1 MKATDTLLSTIIIGV
16 TLIIMTRCSQ
26 SEDLIDAGAQALN
39 AATNND
45 KELVLTASEQI
56 ALSVKQKG
64 SYNISEKEA
73 KKNFESYAKT
83 IHKEKAVKVKALS
96 LKKNKKNGRNLYYE
110 VIFEN
115 DKGTG
120 FSLLSADE
128 RVDKLLCYSE
138 NGSISDTSFNKSLK
152 YCLELVEL
160 YVEEQTQ
167 KELDIESLAS
177 SANQKIKAANKG
189 KVITKALPPFDP
201 DDPNSPWSYDRT
213 DVKNEVTERIK
224 LVPGGWHQES
234 PFNDLL
240 PLLPPDYTDRA
251 YVGCGMIAVS
261 QIMAYHKKPYS
272 NYITAAMWP
281 TMIDNRYTSVEL
293 KRLMLDL
300 FNTMNTG
307 YDGHGTSSTISK
319 ARDFLNN
326 NGYTAGS
333 AQDYTFDRAW
343 SALSY
348 GPTYVMGIK
357 ADDEGHAWVID
368 GVRITKTT
376 STDIYTITY
385 NGKVF
390 EASGNSSI
398 TSFRTVRYD
407 WEGRTLSDNGWFT
420 SGIFEK
426 PSTGS
431 NYNRNNKI
439 ISYIY

>member
-1 MKATDTLLSTIIIGV
+1 MKATNTLLSTIIIGV
-16 TLIIMTRCSQ
+16 TLIIMTGCSQ
-26 SEDLIDAGAQALN
+26 GEDLIDAGTQALN

-64 SYNISEKEA
+64 SYDISEKEA

-152 YCLELVEL
+152 YCLELVDL
-160 YVEEQTQ
+160 YVEGQTQ

-224 LVPGGWHQES
+224 QVHAGWHQGS

-240 PLLPPDYTDRA
+240 PLLPPDYTQRA
-251 YVGCGMIAVS
+251 YTGCAMVAVS
-261 QIMAYHKKPYS
+261 QIMAYPQKPYS

-281 TMIDNRYTSVEL
+281 TMIANLDTSVEL

-307 YDGHGTSSTISK
+307 YDATGTSSSISK

-348 GPTYVMGIK
+348 GPTYIRGTR
-357 ADDEGHAWVID
+357 ASGDGHAWIID
-368 GVRITKTT
+368 GVRNTRTT

-385 NGKVF
+385 NGRVF
-390 EASGNSSI
+390 EASGSSSI
-398 TSFRTVRYD
+398 TSFQTVRYD
-407 WEGRTLSDNGWFT
+407 WGGGNENDNTWFN
-420 SGIFEK
+420 SGIFT
-426 PSTGS
+426 PSS
-431 NYNRNNKI
+431 NTSPYDRNVRM
-439 ISYIY
+439 ISYVY